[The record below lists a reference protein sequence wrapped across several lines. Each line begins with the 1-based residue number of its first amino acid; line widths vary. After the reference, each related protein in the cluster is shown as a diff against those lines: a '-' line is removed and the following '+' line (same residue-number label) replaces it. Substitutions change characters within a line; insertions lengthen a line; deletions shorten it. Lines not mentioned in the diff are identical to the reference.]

1 MFGVFSI
8 ALSISCL
15 CLVLTSSIKKGTSR
29 NRLGIPAGCD
39 STTRAAQFL
48 GALVGVLM
56 EDEIP
61 QGLQSIANAA
71 GHQLFLNGQ
80 QQKEV
85 RMRVLIS
92 SFFRLAVG
100 YLFLSAL
107 FLQISQNRDVIEI
120 FYDVLALEFVEN
132 IDDTTF
138 ALCKRGF
145 FGRRMLFATN
155 QKRTLQ
161 MAEMRDSFV
170 ARGAGGNRDRGTL
183 DSQDQAD
190 RRLSYRG
197 LIAGKTRTN
206 LIVKNVYFL
215 NAIIMLVGLGYI
227 RYVAMSTG

>member
-1 MFGVFSI
+1 MTKSY
-8 ALSISCL
+8 
-15 CLVLTSSIKKGTSR
+15 SSNLIQKYF
-29 NRLGIPAGCD
+29 L
-39 STTRAAQFL
+39 L
-48 GALVGVLM
+48 GALVGVIM

-71 GHQLFLNGQ
+71 GHRLFLNGQ

-92 SFFRLAVG
+92 SIFRLAVG

-107 FLQISQNRDVIEI
+107 FMQIVQNKDVIEI

-155 QKRTLQ
+155 KKHTLQ
-161 MAEMRDSFV
+161 MAEVRNSSFIS
-170 ARGAGGNRDRGTL
+170 RGRGRNRESL
-183 DSQDQAD
+183 DTQDQLD
-190 RRLSYRG
+190 RRLSYSG
-197 LIAGKTRTN
+197 LMASKSRVNYLVKT
-206 LIVKNVYFL
+206 IYFL
-215 NAIIMLVGLGYI
+215 NAIVMLGGLVYI
-227 RYVAMSTG
+227 R